1 MKARGYVLIL
11 CLLASIFS
19 VALWAQVEN
28 GQLAGTVTDQS
39 GAVVPGATVTA
50 KNLGTGATRT
60 TTTAGN
66 GTYSIPSLPPSRY
79 ELTVEKS
86 GFGTFTSQVQVSVGG
101 SPTLDARLTPA
112 GGSTT
117 VEVVGAGGVQVNTE
131 NQQMS
136 TVVNSQEIAQL
147 PTVTRNP
154 YDLASTSGNVS
165 PTDAQNRAGGPA
177 GLRGVGVNINGQREA
192 STDILLDGGQNV
204 DLFTASLGQQ
214 VPLDSVQEFRLVNSD
229 FTAEYGRATGG
240 IVNVATKSGTNN
252 VHGSVYEFNRIST
265 FTANT
270 YNNDANNVPKGRFTR
285 NQFGMALGGPI
296 KKNKLFF
303 FGSGEGTLV
312 RGNANQI
319 NVVPTPE
326 LIAASSPATQQ
337 FFSQFGTFAQGVT
350 PGPVVSTL
358 GGIPAL
364 RQVSYSVPADSG
376 GGLPQSTYNLVG
388 RVDYTVNDKTTLFGR
403 YTLYSENDFAGT
415 NSQSPYAGF
424 NTGQTIF
431 NQNAMLSVTHVF
443 TPNVVMS
450 VKGIFNRLN
459 DQQPLGPQ
467 GVVPSLYFFPLVPA
481 FEGGNPIALPGYLPF
496 SPGNAIPF
504 GGPQNVSEGNG
515 DITWVKG
522 AHTLKFGGSY
532 IYTRDNRVFG
542 AYESAVEALANNG
555 DSAGALDNLMSGQ
568 LFQFQGASFP
578 QGKFPCHTVNG
589 TRVVTPDCTLNLP
602 VGPPNFS
609 RSNRYNDGNV
619 FAQDSW
625 KVTPRFTLNLG
636 LRWEYYGVQHNK
648 DPNLDSNFYFGPG
661 GNIFTQ
667 VANGF
672 VATTPNAP
680 ISCKCLWNPDR
691 NNFAPRVGFALDV
704 FGNGKTSLRGG
715 FGMAYD
721 RNFGNVTFNVIQNPP
736 NYAVVSIFSG
746 QPGFATLPVT
756 SNNFGPL
763 GGSVGT
769 VPLPGTSLRAIDQ
782 NIGTA
787 YTYLYSLSAE
797 QEVARNTVVQVAYS
811 GSRGL
816 HLYSIANSNQAG
828 AGSIYLGQTNVAD
841 LPRLNDQYTNIN
853 QRGNTGFS
861 YYNAAI
867 VSLRTT
873 NFMNHGLDL
882 NANYTW
888 SHSIDNISTTFSE
901 NNNNFNLG
909 YLDPYNPALDRGP
922 SDYDIRHRFVLS
934 GIWNVPAFRD
944 QKGFLGRIAG
954 GWQIAPIFE
963 AHTGTPFTI
972 WDSTN
977 AAQQVP
983 RWDPGTGVA
992 SHSVTGNP
1000 VAMGPNIF
1008 NGYQLPLTGG
1018 GTPVGAGNPND
1029 INPLLGISDFG
1040 PSCTTP
1046 GSGAVSPC
1054 LYPSTMTARN
1064 AFRGPNWWNFTAG
1077 VYKNIK
1083 IKENVALQLRGEF
1096 FNILNHHNYYV
1107 NGSNTD
1113 LGGGITFIE
1122 MQKGGFGNPYDER
1135 RNVQLG
1141 AKITF

>member
-1 MKARGYVLIL
+1 MKARACGYLAIL
-11 CLLASIFS
+11 CLLVSISS
-19 VALWAQVEN
+19 VALWAQIEN
-28 GQLAGTVTDQS
+28 GRLAGTVTDQS

-50 KNLGTGATRT
+50 KNLGTAATRT

-79 ELTVEKS
+79 EVTVDKA
-86 GFGTFTSQVQVSVGG
+86 GFGSFTSEVQVSVGG

-117 VEVVGAGGVQVNTE
+117 VEVVGAGGVAVNVE

-136 TVVNSQEIAQL
+136 TVVNSQEIVQL

-154 YDLASTSGNVS
+154 YDLAQTSGNVS
-165 PTDAQNRAGGPA
+165 PTDVQNRAGGPA
-177 GLRGVGVNINGQREA
+177 GLRGVAVNINGQREA

-252 VHGSVYEFNRIST
+252 LHGSVYEFNRIST
-265 FTANT
+265 FAANT

-312 RGNANQI
+312 RGAAQQI
-319 NVVPTPE
+319 NFVPSPQ
-326 LIAASSPATQQ
+326 LIAASAPATQQ
-337 FFSQFGTFAQGVT
+337 FFNQFGKLTAPISQTFTASQLGIT
-350 PGPVVSTL
+350 PGPLLSSL
-358 GGIPAL
+358 GDIPVFG
-364 RQVSYSVPADSG
+364 QVNYPVAADAG
-376 GGLPQSTYNLVG
+376 GGVPQSTYNIVG

-403 YTLYSENDFAGT
+403 YTIYSENDFAGT
-415 NSQSPYAGF
+415 NSQSPYQGF
-424 NTGQTIF
+424 NTGQTLF
-431 NQNAMLSVTHVF
+431 NQNVMLSVTHVF

-450 VKGIFNRLN
+450 VKGIYNRLN
-459 DQQPLGPQ
+459 NQQPLGPQ
-467 GVVPSLYFFPLVPA
+467 GVVPSLYFYPLVEA
-481 FEGGNPIALPGYLPF
+481 FAGGNPIALPGYLPF

-522 AHTLKFGGSY
+522 AHTFKFGGSY
-532 IYTRDNRVFG
+532 IYTQDNRVFG
-542 AYESAVEALANNG
+542 AYDSAVESLANNG
-555 DSAGALDNLMSGQ
+555 KQANALDNFVSGQ
-568 LFQFQGASFP
+568 LFQFQGASYP

-589 TRVVTPDCTLNLP
+589 AQVVTPDCTLSLP
-602 VGPPNFS
+602 VGQPNFS

-648 DPNLDSNFYFGPG
+648 NPNLDSNFYFGQG
-661 GNIFTQ
+661 ANIFSQ

-680 ISCKCLWNPDR
+680 ISCKCLWNPDF

-715 FGMAYD
+715 FGMAYE

-736 NYAVVSIFSG
+736 NYAVVSVFSG

-756 SNNFGPL
+756 SDNFGPL
-763 GGSVGT
+763 AGSTGT
-769 VPLPGTSLRAIDQ
+769 VPLPGTSLRAINQ

-797 QEVARNTVVQVAYS
+797 QEVARNTVLQLAYS

-816 HLYSIANSNQAG
+816 HLYSIENANQAG
-828 AGSIYLGQTNVAD
+828 AGSIYLGQPNVDD
-841 LPRLNDQYTNIN
+841 LPRLNNQYTNIN

-861 YYNAAI
+861 YYNAMIA
-867 VSLRTT
+867 SLRTT

-882 NANYTW
+882 NVNYTW

-922 SDYDIRHRFVLS
+922 SDYDIRHRVVVS
-934 GIWNVPAFRD
+934 GIWSIPAMRD
-944 QKGFLGRIAG
+944 QHGFLGRIAG

-963 AHTGTPFTI
+963 ARTGPPFTI
-972 WDSTN
+972 WDGTN
-977 AAQQVP
+977 AAQQTP

-1000 VAMGPNIF
+1000 VAMGPNVF
-1008 NGYQLPLTGG
+1008 NGYQLPLNSD
-1018 GTPVGAGNPND
+1018 GTVVGAGNPND
-1029 INPLLGISDFG
+1029 INPVVGISDFG
-1040 PSCTTP
+1040 SSCTTP
-1046 GSGAVSPC
+1046 GSGAIAPC
-1054 LYPSTMTARN
+1054 
-1064 AFRGPNWWNFTAG
+1064 
-1077 VYKNIK
+1077 
-1083 IKENVALQLRGEF
+1083 
-1096 FNILNHHNYYV
+1096 
-1107 NGSNTD
+1107 
-1113 LGGGITFIE
+1113 
-1122 MQKGGFGNPYDER
+1122 
-1135 RNVQLG
+1135 
-1141 AKITF
+1141 